1 MSSSISAIE
10 HFLYLLGS
18 SSTTSGSPPREIWA
32 SYGKENC
39 CRLGVVVLKGYHI
52 FAEKLSD

>member
-18 SSTTSGSPPREIWA
+18 SNTGSGPPPSKIWA
-32 SYGKENC
+32 SDGKENC
-39 CRLGVVVLKGYHI
+39 YGLGVLVLKGYQI